1 MRTQHLLSAV
11 LAIGSIICAP
21 IGASAGGWNCGRC
34 EPAYYGSSPPF
45 YAPPTY
51 TYAQPTVTIVPRII
65 VQPNY
70 VVERTYV
77 VHPTEY
83 LRDTAPCWF
92 GCGDGFR
99 IVNQGQYP
107 AFEAGS
113 AYYDPYWT
121 DQRPGPYVA
130 RYPAMHRSYLE
141 PQRRY
146 GHVHARRTVA
156 WSHHRTKQT
165 PPWPNRYWSR

>member
-1 MRTQHLLSAV
+1 MRTHHLLSAALV
-11 LAIGSIICAP
+11 IGSIVGTP
-21 IGASAGGWNCGRC
+21 IAASAGGWNCGRC
-34 EPAYYGSSPPF
+34 EPAYYGSSSVF

-77 VHPTEY
+77 ARPSEY
-83 LRDTAPCWF
+83 LRDTRGCWS

-107 AFEAGS
+107 AFGGGS
-113 AYYDPYWT
+113 AYYEPYWT
-121 DQRPGPYVA
+121 EHHPGPYVT
-130 RYPAMHRSYLE
+130 RYPAIHRSYYGT
-141 PQRRY
+141 PRRY
-146 GHVHARRTVA
+146 GYMHARRAAV
-156 WSHHRTKQT
+156 WSHHRSQQT
-165 PPWPNRYWSR
+165 PPWPNHYRSR